1 MIHAIHLKLYG
12 RSMHQ
17 ATPKETASVEPSST
31 PTPTKEN
38 DAKDND
44 VDELITETK
53 QKLNVSCD

>member
-1 MIHAIHLKLYG
+1 MKQPY

-17 ATPKETASVEPSST
+17 AVPKETTSVEPSS
-31 PTPTKEN
+31 KEN
-38 DAKDND
+38 HAKDND

>member
-1 MIHAIHLKLYG
+1 MP
-12 RSMHQ
+12 Q

-31 PTPTKEN
+31 PTTKEEQ
-38 DAKDND
+38 AKDHD